1 MRIVFEKNI
10 IILMIVKFS
19 LATLAVRLF
28 AFFVGR
34 YHRLR
39 LVGQVA
45 LLRLVPKLHNHADDA
60 VDDADDDADG
70 VTLLRHHL
78 TFLGYWFNSDM
89 VLIMTSGMMMLM
101 TMMPMH
107 MMQMKMVLMA
117 CAEGDD
123 ADEADDDANDADDD
137 ANDAEKADDDADTSC
152 KVSLAKQSQAASP
165 AIFLHLSNSS
175 DIRKYFDQT
184 PLISENIIIILMKK
198 SAYIAVSLTNV
209 LL

>member
-1 MRIVFEKNI
+1 
-10 IILMIVKFS
+10 MIVKFS

-60 VDDADDDADG
+60 VDDADDAVDDADDDADG

-101 TMMPMH
+101 TMMPMR
-107 MMQMKMVLMA
+107 MVLMA
-117 CAEGDD
+117 MC
-123 ADEADDDANDADDD
+123 
-137 ANDAEKADDDADTSC
+137 
-152 KVSLAKQSQAASP
+152 
-165 AIFLHLSNSS
+165 
-175 DIRKYFDQT
+175 
-184 PLISENIIIILMKK
+184 
-198 SAYIAVSLTNV
+198 
-209 LL
+209 

>member
-1 MRIVFEKNI
+1 
-10 IILMIVKFS
+10 MIAKFS

-45 LLRLVPKLHNHADDA
+45 LLRLVPKLHNHADDAVDDADADDAIDDADADDA

-123 ADEADDDANDADDD
+123 ADEADDDANDD

-175 DIRKYFDQT
+175 DIRKH
-184 PLISENIIIILMKK
+184 
-198 SAYIAVSLTNV
+198 
-209 LL
+209 

>member
-1 MRIVFEKNI
+1 
-10 IILMIVKFS
+10 MIVKFS

-60 VDDADDDADG
+60 VDDADANDAVDDADDDADG

-89 VLIMTSGMMMLM
+89 VLIITSGLMMLM

-123 ADEADDDANDADDD
+123 ADEADDDANDD

-184 PLISENIIIILMKK
+184 PLISENIIIKFMKK
-198 SAYIAVSLTNV
+198 SAYIAVSSTIV

>member
-1 MRIVFEKNI
+1 
-10 IILMIVKFS
+10 MIVKFS

-60 VDDADDDADG
+60 VDDADDAVDDADDDADG

-78 TFLGYWFNSDM
+78 TFLGHWFNSDM

-123 ADEADDDANDADDD
+123 SDEADDDANDADDD

-175 DIRKYFDQT
+175 DIRKHYDQT
-184 PLISENIIIILMKK
+184 LLISENIIIKLMKK
-198 SAYIAVSLTNV
+198 SAYIAVSSTIV